1 MPTFGILEGA
11 LIAGAVASAAGTA
24 GSMAM
29 SAKGASDQKKAERQ
43 RIAAAKEEQRI
54 KQKRADLDTARS
66 RMVQL
71 RKGREER
78 ARMIN
83 LAENANVGAASSGL
97 LGGLSNISTTMGR
110 EQGYTNLQTGFSN
123 QLSFLSGEQARY
135 ANKFDRI
142 GRNTRNLQ
150 SIFQGASS
158 IGDSMVAFGGGYEQ
172 LGKNVQGWWNS

>member
-1 MPTFGILEGA
+1 MPMLSLPAALAIGA
-11 LIAGAVASAAGTA
+11 AVSAVGTA
-24 GSMAM
+24 ATVAM
-29 SAKGASDQKKAERQ
+29 SAKGAADQKQAEKR

-83 LAENANVGAASSGL
+83 MAENANVGSASSGL

-110 EQGYTNLQTGFSN
+110 EQGYTNLQTDFSS
-123 QLSFLSGEQARY
+123 QLSFLSSEQARY
-135 ANKFDRI
+135 ANKFDKI

-158 IGDSMVAFGGGYEQ
+158 IGGSMVAYGGGYEQ
-172 LGKNVQGWWNS
+172 LGKNVQGWWNG

>member
-1 MPTFGILEGA
+1 MPMEAI
-11 LIAGAVASAAGTA
+11 LIAGVVASVAGTA
-24 GSMAM
+24 GSMAV
-29 SAKGASDQKKAERQ
+29 AKSGSDKQEKAERR

-83 LAENANVGAASSGL
+83 LAGNANVGADSSPL
-97 LGGLSNISTTMGR
+97 MGGVSNISTTIGR

-158 IGDSMVAFGGGYEQ
+158 IGGSMVAYGGGYEQ
-172 LGKNVQGWWNS
+172 LGKNVQGWWNG